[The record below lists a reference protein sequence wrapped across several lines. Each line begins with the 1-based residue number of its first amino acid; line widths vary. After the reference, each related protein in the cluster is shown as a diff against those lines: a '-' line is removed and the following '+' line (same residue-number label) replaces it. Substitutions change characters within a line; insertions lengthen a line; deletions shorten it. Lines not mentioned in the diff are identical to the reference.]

1 MLQWAD
7 LSPAG
12 PAVPYFRTANLI
24 KAALVAL
31 LASRAWAAA
40 APPVLRV
47 AVGENKPPYVVENAR
62 RGIEVELV
70 TRILRDAG
78 YGVQMHYLP
87 NRRAQALLESG
98 ALDAAISDRGP
109 FVSAPYI
116 VYQNVALTL
125 CRNRIALHAIGDLA
139 GRRVA
144 AFQNARLF
152 LGAGFGAMAASNPDY
167 REPPQASINRLLY
180 ANAVDVGV
188 GDINIFYSV
197 NAELGL
203 GRGADE
209 ALCPYALFPP
219 TSYRLAFR
227 KREARDRF
235 NTALQRAL
243 QSQTYEALARQYD
256 MPLGHGHPY
265 FKPSPVARRPPS
277 LMLRESAD
285 TRK

>member
-1 MLQWAD
+1 MLQWMD

-12 PAVPYFRTANLI
+12 PAVPHLRIANLI
-24 KAALVAL
+24 KATLVAL
-31 LASRAWAAA
+31 LASPAWAAA
-40 APPVLRV
+40 QPPVLRV
-47 AVGENKPPYVVENAR
+47 AVGENKPPYVMENDR

-70 TRILRDAG
+70 TRILKDAG
-78 YGVQMHYLP
+78 YSVQMNFLP
-87 NRRAQALLESG
+87 NRRAQALLEAG
-98 ALDAAISDRGP
+98 ALDAAISDHGP
-109 FVSAPYI
+109 FVSEPYI

-125 CRNRIALHAIGDLA
+125 CRNHIALRTVGDLA
-139 GRRVA
+139 GRRIA

-152 LGAGFGAMAASNPDY
+152 LGSGFGAMAAGNPDY

-188 GDINIFYSV
+188 GDINIFYSM

-203 GRGADE
+203 GRGADD

-243 QSQTYEALARQYD
+243 QGQAYEALARRYD
-256 MPLGHGHPY
+256 MPLSLGHPY
-265 FKPSPVARRPPS
+265 FKPSPVPRRPPS